1 MLLGIVARAPDAVT
15 GIAFLVIVPLT
26 FVANAFVATATLPG
40 VLRTVAEYNP
50 VSAMVAVVRT
60 LFGNPTAPPA
70 DARGPLPHPVA
81 ASHRVVR
88 GAIRARGAAGDRWT
102 PAADGGLAGVVGQ
115 PARRPAGGCAVV
127 EALRE
132 QRQQVRVEG
141 GRLRAGQGRHARG
154 AMGEIEERMP
164 DPVVVDREGPGQRR
178 HCLVSQLASF

>member
-40 VLRTVAEYNP
+40 VLRTDAEYNP

-60 LFGNPTAPPA
+60 LFGNPTATPA
-70 DARGPLPHPVA
+70 DAPWPLLHPVA

-102 PAADGGLAGVVGQ
+102 PAADGGL
-115 PARRPAGGCAVV
+115 RWT
-127 EALRE
+127 
-132 QRQQVRVEG
+132 RVSS
-141 GRLRAGQGRHARG
+141 
-154 AMGEIEERMP
+154 ER
-164 DPVVVDREGPGQRR
+164 
-178 HCLVSQLASF
+178 